1 MNIYQEQILEHYH
14 NPLNQEKIENPTHQ
28 SCGKNSSCGDSL
40 CFDLK
45 IENDKIK
52 EISFSGEGCAIS
64 QASASMLSEEVK
76 NKNLDFVKKLTKE
89 DIIKMLELELSPT
102 RLKCALL
109 SLETLQKTI
118 NEKK

>member
-14 NPLNQEKIENPTHQ
+14 NPLNQDKINNSTHKH
-28 SCGKNSSCGDSL
+28 CGQNSSCGDRL

-45 IENDKIK
+45 IEDDKIK

-64 QASASMLSEEVK
+64 QASASMLSEKIKGKTIEEIEK
-76 NKNLDFVKKLTKE
+76 MDKDY
-89 DIIKMLELELSPT
+89 IIKMLEIDLSPT

-109 SLETLQKTI
+109 SLEILQKTI
-118 NEKK
+118 KEK